1 MQEKLTT
8 TKARAGQT
16 TGRMRYVLSL
26 SLLGSVIALGVVYLA
41 LFA

>member
-8 TKARAGQT
+8 TEARAGQT

-26 SLLGSVIALGVVYLA
+26 SLVGSILALVIAYLA
-41 LFA
+41 FFA

>member
-8 TKARAGQT
+8 TEARSGQT

-26 SLLGSVIALGVVYLA
+26 SLLGSVVALGVVYLVF
-41 LFA
+41 FA

>member
-1 MQEKLTT
+1 MQEKLTAT
-8 TKARAGQT
+8 EARAGQT

-26 SLLGSVIALGVVYLA
+26 SLLGSVVALGVVYLA

>member
-8 TKARAGQT
+8 TEARAGQT

-26 SLLGSVIALGVVYLA
+26 SIAGAILALGIVYLA
-41 LFA
+41 FLA

>member
-8 TKARAGQT
+8 TEARAGQT
-16 TGRMRYVLSL
+16 TGRMRYVLGL

>member
-8 TKARAGQT
+8 TEARAGQT

-26 SLLGSVIALGVVYLA
+26 SLLGSVVALGVVY
-41 LFA
+41 FAFFA

>member
-8 TKARAGQT
+8 TEARAGQT

-26 SLLGSVIALGVVYLA
+26 SLIGSVVALGVVYFAFLA
-41 LFA
+41 